1 MSSLAGAVRDYLRI
15 RRGLGFKLK
24 ETESA
29 LVDFVAFLRQQRA
42 PYITTTLA
50 LRWAVQPSL
59 ADRAHW
65 ARRLSMVRLF
75 AQFRSASD
83 PRTEIPPV
91 GLLPSSYSRKPPY
104 IYEDGELRD
113 LMAAARRLPSSLG
126 LRPHAYA
133 TFLGLLI
140 VTGMRLGEA
149 LALDRDDVDL
159 TDAVIR
165 VRHAK
170 YGKSRLLP
178 VHPSTRRAL
187 ADYARRRDR
196 LLRSTKTPLIPAF
209 FVSDR
214 GTRIT
219 QWAARETFVRLS
231 REIGLRGPEGRFGH
245 GPRLHDLRHRF
256 AAITLLR
263 WYRAGLD
270 VERHMLRLTM
280 YLGHTHITDT
290 YWYISA
296 VPELL
301 QLAARRLEQPAG
313 YEQS

>member
-1 MSSLAGAVRDYLRI
+1 MSALAKALRDYLRI
-15 RRGLGFKLK
+15 RRGLGFKLVD
-24 ETESA
+24 TGTA
-29 LVDFVAFLRQQRA
+29 LFDFVSFLDRQRA
-42 PYITTTLA
+42 SFITTELA
-50 LRWAVQPSL
+50 LRWAVQPSR
-59 ADRAHW
+59 AARAHW

-83 PRTEIPPV
+83 PRTEIPPI
-91 GLLPSSYSRKPPY
+91 GLLPDGYRRKPPY
-104 IYEDGELRD
+104 LYKDREISA

-133 TFLGLLI
+133 TLLGLLT

-159 TDAVIR
+159 TQCVIK

-178 VHPSTRRAL
+178 VHKSTGAAL
-187 ADYARRRDR
+187 IEYARRRDR
-196 LLRSTKTPLIPAF
+196 LLRHITTPAF
-209 FVSDR
+209 FVSDT

-231 REIGLRGPEGRFGH
+231 REIGLRGPDGRFGH

-256 AAITLLR
+256 AAATLLR
-263 WYRAGLD
+263 WYRAALD
-270 VERHMLRLTM
+270 VERHMLRLTT
-280 YLGHTHITDT
+280 YLGHTHVTDT

-296 VPELL
+296 VPELMR
-301 QLAARRLEQPAG
+301 LAAERLEQPTNRKN
-313 YEQS
+313 ESP